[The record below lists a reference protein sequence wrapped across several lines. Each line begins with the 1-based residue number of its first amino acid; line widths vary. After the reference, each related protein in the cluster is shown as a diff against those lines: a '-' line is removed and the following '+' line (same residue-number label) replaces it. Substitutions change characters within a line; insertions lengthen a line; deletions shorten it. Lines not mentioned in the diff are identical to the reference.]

1 MISAKSP
8 NAGLWFCLW
17 KKCTAEGSKS
27 KNLAMFGDTEPGRA
41 SIWQVGNLFFVGV
54 DSQHSGFAPLS
65 TVALIGTL
73 TPFHDEIIHINALV
87 SPAVLP

>member
-1 MISAKSP
+1 MLVSGFVCGK
-8 NAGLWFCLW
+8 NAQQRGLNPRIWQ
-17 KKCTAEGSKS
+17 
-27 KNLAMFGDTEPGRA
+27 MFGDIKPGRA

-73 TPFHDEIIHINALV
+73 TPFHDEMIQFNALV